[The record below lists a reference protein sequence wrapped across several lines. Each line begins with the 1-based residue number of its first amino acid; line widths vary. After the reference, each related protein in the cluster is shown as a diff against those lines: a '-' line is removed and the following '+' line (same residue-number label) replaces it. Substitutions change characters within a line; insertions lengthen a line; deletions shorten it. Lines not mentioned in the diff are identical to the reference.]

1 MENPCEEGD
10 KKTSEEHAL
19 NGHKGKAHV
28 DSEAPLILE
37 DSQEE
42 VSILYV
48 LKVVLA
54 GKGCCFVEQG
64 CGSKMVVYTFESEVV
79 V

>member
-1 MENPCEEGD
+1 LEEPCKERD

-19 NGHKGKAHV
+19 NGHKGKAH
-28 DSEAPLILE
+28 DTGEAPLILE

-48 LKVVLA
+48 LKMILV
-54 GKGCCFVEQG
+54 GK
-64 CGSKMVVYTFESEVV
+64 
-79 V
+79 